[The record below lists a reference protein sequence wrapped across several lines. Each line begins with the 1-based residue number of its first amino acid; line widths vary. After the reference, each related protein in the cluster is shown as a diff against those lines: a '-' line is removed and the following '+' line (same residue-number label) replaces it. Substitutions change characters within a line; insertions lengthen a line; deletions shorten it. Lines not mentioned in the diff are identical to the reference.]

1 MRSEAANPNHKKR
14 PTEALISKLK
24 SSARTLDIGGLSLFD
39 AWGFGVWRFRRWAV
53 VLGALLAIA
62 AIASQ

>member
-24 SSARTLDIGGLSLFD
+24 SSPRTLDIGGLSLFD
-39 AWGFGVWRFRRWAV
+39 AWDLEFGASAAERWCL
-53 VLGALLAIA
+53 VLYSPL
-62 AIASQ
+62 QQ